1 MFRVEVDGE
10 NISRVLAP
18 RMSSLT
24 VTDGAGVQSDQV
36 TITLS
41 DTGLFGRLQEPRQG
55 AEIKVWMGYPL
66 QLHYM
71 GLFIADSFQI
81 QGPPD
86 QVTIT
91 GSALSTARPPA
102 GKLR

>member
-1 MFRVEVDGE
+1 MRLMVFLPMFRVEVDGE

-55 AEIKVWMGYPL
+55 AEIKIWMDY
-66 QLHYM
+66 
-71 GLFIADSFQI
+71 
-81 QGPPD
+81 
-86 QVTIT
+86 
-91 GSALSTARPPA
+91 PPA
-102 GKLR
+102 TAIHGPVHR